1 VVCALAR
8 KQQPGVMGGVLP
20 MTQTSQSSDRT
31 LIDLR
36 RVFKNYETG
45 AGEVPVLK
53 DINLQVGESEFVGLV
68 GPSGSG
74 KSTLINM
81 ITGIDRPTSGDVWV
95 AGQRLNDMSENRL
108 ARFRGRNIGVIFQFF
123 QLLPTLT
130 VVENVMLP
138 MDFCGVGKR
147 RERRDRAM
155 ELLELVDIPEI
166 ADKLPSQT
174 SGGQQQRAAIARALA
189 NDPKLV
195 VADEPTGNLDT
206 VSAGLVFALFEELVE
221 QGKTLVVVTHD
232 RELVRLVPR
241 VEEVRDGRLVAV
253 DQIDQRSV
261 DGN

>member
-1 VVCALAR
+1 
-8 KQQPGVMGGVLP
+8 
-20 MTQTSQSSDRT
+20 MTQDESPNPNGRP
-31 LIDLR
+31 LIDLCD
-36 RVFKNYETG
+36 VFKSYETG

-53 DINLQVGESEFVGLV
+53 DINLRVGEGEFVGVV

-95 AGQRLNDMSENRL
+95 AGQRLNNMSENQL
-108 ARFRGRNIGVIFQFF
+108 ARFRGRHIGVIFQFF

-130 VVENVMLP
+130 VIENVMLP
-138 MDFCGVGKR
+138 MDFCHVGKR
-147 RERRDRAM
+147 RERHERAM
-155 ELLELVDIPEI
+155 ELLELVEVPEI

-189 NDPKLV
+189 NDPELV

-206 VSAGLVFALFEELVE
+206 VSAGLVFMLFEELVQ

-232 RELVRLVPR
+232 RQLVTLVPR
-241 VEEVRDGRLVAV
+241 IEEVRDGRLVPV
-253 DQIDQRSV
+253 DEIDQRLAA
-261 DGN
+261 GR